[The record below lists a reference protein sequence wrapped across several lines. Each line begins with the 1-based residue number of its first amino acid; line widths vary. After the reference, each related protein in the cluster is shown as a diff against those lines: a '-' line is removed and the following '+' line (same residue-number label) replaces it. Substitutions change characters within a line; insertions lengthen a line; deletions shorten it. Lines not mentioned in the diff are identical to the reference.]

1 MVIGAPLLAKLSLAS
16 LAALISFKVSL
27 IGEKCVM
34 LSRKSAGMV
43 SIWVSINAMMG
54 TRLVVM
60 GAPPLV
66 ILSLATTVREE
77 AQVPETIAFPIY
89 RQAQ

>member
-1 MVIGAPLLAKLSLAS
+1 MDIGAPLLAKLSLAS

-27 IGEKCVM
+27 SAK
-34 LSRKSAGMV
+34 KSAGMV

-60 GAPPLV
+60 GVPPLV

>member
-16 LAALISFKVSL
+16 LAALISLKVSL
-27 IGEKCVM
+27 SAK
-34 LSRKSAGMV
+34 KSAGMV

-66 ILSLATTVREE
+66 LLSLATTVREE